1 RELAHALQEAVVF
14 RRSGERLRPLAGA
27 VHRQVH
33 GQAVHLRER
42 QVLLVKRLAR
52 EHVFAF
58 ADEYLVRESRLRGQ
72 PRGVDP
78 PGAVEEGAFYAE
90 HLFAKAGAGRLTE
103 PIVETRVT
111 DGGGIHRR
119 ELELAIEPL

>member
-1 RELAHALQEAVVF
+1 
-14 RRSGERLRPLAGA
+14 
-27 VHRQVH
+27 
-33 GQAVHLRER
+33 
-42 QVLLVKRLAR
+42 LVKRLAR

-119 ELELAIEPL
+119 ELELAIEPLLDQRIERRVRGCRRRPRDAGDDQHGG